1 LHPLIREGS
10 DLGRPVTLVEPDSL
24 AGLAFGK
31 VSKLVAGRISV
42 IAAAVKDNDIAEKA
56 SASPME

>member
-1 LHPLIREGS
+1 
-10 DLGRPVTLVEPDSL
+10 VEPDSL

-56 SASPME
+56 STSPME